1 MVIPGSTADRSR
13 CGRPAAQADYDHLV
27 ALSAERIG
35 GEAGLWTRS
44 LVINVVAVV
53 VCRYLFGGFEIHG
66 VATYLVAALGIEA
79 PTVAWWLAVQL
90 FLAKGFDDRLVDSS
104 FFVRLIWIALLLGLT
119 IAIPVALATS
129 APGLVFAAWISS
141 LTIKNASTYVGACAV
156 TSALTIGLRSSR
168 PLKFTRAFMKGDPE
182 HPYRSPAALR

>member
-1 MVIPGSTADRSR
+1 M
-13 CGRPAAQADYDHLV
+13 